1 MNFLHSILHWPNA
14 HFNLK
19 KALLLLLALLSNQK
33 WRWVTMKT
41 TWNQRIVLNNL
52 RSYLERNQFSN
63 GAKIRPT
70 TYVVKLPFLECASLL
85 WKETLHNFYFLVF
98 RNVMT
103 YVKLNAMNDFTFTGF
118 IYFPFQNA
126 FSKKP
131 FRKLMQRMPI
141 IFLFEKVLIF
151 PIYHPNSTWK
161 P

>member
-70 TYVVKLPFLECASLL
+70 MYLRSKTPLSRMCKFTLER
-85 WKETLHNFYFLVF
+85 TLHNFYFLQKCHKIREIECYEWF
-98 RNVMT
+98 
-103 YVKLNAMNDFTFTGF
+103 YLHW
-118 IYFPFQNA
+118 IYL
-126 FSKKP
+126 FSIPKCFFKKP